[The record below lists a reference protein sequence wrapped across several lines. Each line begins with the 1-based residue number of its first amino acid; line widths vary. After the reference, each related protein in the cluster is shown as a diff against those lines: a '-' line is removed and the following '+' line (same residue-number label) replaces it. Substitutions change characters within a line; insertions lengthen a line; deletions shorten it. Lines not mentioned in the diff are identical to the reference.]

1 MMKYPSLSL
10 SFGKTMRDLTQ
21 ILQASDKA
29 LENMW
34 VAFLHMAYY
43 MNSAEYIIAIVESN
57 QYKAVDSVQ
66 TFFQL
71 IIHHELQVYT
81 FPRLTTTAQLKR

>member
-1 MMKYPSLSL
+1 MVKYPSLSL
-10 SFGKTMRDLTQ
+10 KLYMRDLTQ

-29 LENMW
+29 LENMR

-71 IIHHELQVYT
+71 IIHHELPVYT